1 MLPTSC
7 SGCSNNARRSTRS
20 SESPARSGMDRAATG
35 VLSWRSEGDQPMAS
49 SSTIQ
54 RNGRAD
60 WTLMTAI
67 HDALRR
73 DLDELLHTTASQ
85 TAARARWMV
94 FRDQLRLH
102 LAAEGATVWPQAR
115 AKLAGDP
122 HGQALLD
129 AMEDEHQLI
138 GPLQAVTDDAFT
150 MHADPW
156 RLRYLLTRLQTKVIS
171 HLAHEEAEALPL
183 IGQVMSERELAG
195 IAKAIR
201 GGNRFTHAA
210 HSIPWA
216 LAHASPAVRYQ
227 VLSQLPPPARL
238 LYRAAGRPRHARNQ
252 PGTVTT

>member
-1 MLPTSC
+1 M
-7 SGCSNNARRSTRS
+7 S
-20 SESPARSGMDRAATG
+20 SPH
-35 VLSWRSEGDQPMAS
+35 
-49 SSTIQ
+49 TIE

-102 LAAEGATVWPQAR
+102 LAAEGAAVWPQAR

-122 HGQALLD
+122 RSQALLD

-156 RLRYLLTRLQTKVIS
+156 RLRRLLTRLQTRVIS

-201 GGNRFTHAA
+201 GGHRFRHAA
-210 HSIPWA
+210 HTVPWA
-216 LAHASPAVRYQ
+216 LAHASPAVRYR
-227 VLSQLPPPARL
+227 VLSQLPAPARL
-238 LYRAAGRPRHARNQ
+238 LYRVAWRPRHARTS
-252 PGTVTT
+252 PAL